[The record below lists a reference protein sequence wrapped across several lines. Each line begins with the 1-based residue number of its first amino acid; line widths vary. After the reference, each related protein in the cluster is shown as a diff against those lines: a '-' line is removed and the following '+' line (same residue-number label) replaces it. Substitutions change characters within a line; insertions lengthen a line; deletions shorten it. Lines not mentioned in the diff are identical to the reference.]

1 MMLRSTTLGG
11 AVSSDAVIPPPP
23 ASPGTPT
30 LDDLE
35 RAKGLKD
42 PATLETLPDAE
53 VFDDGEVE
61 EFLGF
66 VAEQR
71 RATLA

>member
-1 MMLRSTTLGG
+1 
-11 AVSSDAVIPPPP
+11 
-23 ASPGTPT
+23 
-30 LDDLE
+30 LDDLA
-35 RAKGLKD
+35 RAKGLKN
-42 PATLETLPDAE
+42 PPTLDTLPDVE

-61 EFLGF
+61 DFLGF